1 MTVNGR
7 DLEKGTE
14 MGMHRTWFPVE
25 YGQTE

>member
-14 MGMHRTWFPVE
+14 MGMCRTWFPVE
-25 YGQTE
+25 YGSME